1 MGNGIQ
7 YVFTVVCCRRR
18 RRLLRDQEIGGGGGE
33 KQKTRTSF
41 PTRNLDEAFG
51 YFVRA
56 LEFTSDWVSTKFS

>member
-1 MGNGIQ
+1 MGNGLQ

-18 RRLLRDQEIGGGGGE
+18 LRLLRDQDIGGGGE

>member
-18 RRLLRDQEIGGGGGE
+18 RRLLRDQEIGGGGE
-33 KQKTRTSF
+33 KQKTRTSSF

-56 LEFTSDWVSTKFS
+56 LEFTSD